1 MKLLLED
8 LYIERCNKETEEV
21 ISQEAA
27 AFLTTPVKHLKQNLN
42 EFLYIESPAFD
53 PIKTDAITLELDDV
67 FKTYMVLLGFK
78 VQKKHSGTIKGYL
91 ENNLHGDGI
100 KNYSAMFSNED
111 GLWDLNIPLDFIEGF
126 KEELTISEVIEITY
140 NFLLGLTQTIEQQQ

>member
-78 VQKKHSGTIKGYL
+78 VQKKHS
-91 ENNLHGDGI
+91 
-100 KNYSAMFSNED
+100 D

>member
-1 MKLLLED
+1 MKLLHEN

-27 AFLTTPVKHLKQNLN
+27 SFLTTPVKHLKQNLN
-42 EFLYIESPAFD
+42 EFLYIESSTFET
-53 PIKTDAITLELDDV
+53 IKTNAITLELDDV

-78 VQKKHSGTIKGYL
+78 VQKKHSVIIKEYL
-91 ENNLHGDGI
+91 ENNLHGQGI

-111 GLWDLNIPLDFIEGF
+111 GLWDLNIPLDFMENF
-126 KEELTISEVIEITY
+126 NEEQTISEAIEITY